1 MRDYN
6 FYYFGYKTLE
16 RSYLIN
22 YKNIILET
30 P

>member
-6 FYYFGYKTLE
+6 LYYFGYKTLE
-16 RSYLIN
+16 RSYLIKYDN
-22 YKNIILET
+22 VILET